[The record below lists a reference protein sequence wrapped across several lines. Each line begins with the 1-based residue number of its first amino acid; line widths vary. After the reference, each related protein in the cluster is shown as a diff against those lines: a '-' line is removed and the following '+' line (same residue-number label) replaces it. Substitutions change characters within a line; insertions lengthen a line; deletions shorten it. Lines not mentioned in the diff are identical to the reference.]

1 VADPDVHSAYR
12 QAGVD
17 YAVLDAGKRSALTEA
32 LATSHWLAAGGARAI
47 DESRGEPAFVLRFAG
62 STLAFVLETLGT
74 KSVLAREY
82 HELAG
87 VNRFD
92 HVAYDTV
99 AAVLN
104 DLICVGALP
113 LVLNAYFA
121 TGSSAWYEHSERAGA
136 LLAGWRRACDDAQ
149 CTWGG
154 GESPSLTDLLAPEEI
169 ELAGSALGFVPPPG
183 EPLLG
188 GDLAA
193 GDEIVLIPSS
203 GLHANG
209 ASLARRV
216 AAQLPDGLMTEL
228 PGGPPRA
235 GGSDETG
242 GPEAERG
249 AGGDHSGVSFGEAG
263 GDHSGVSF
271 GEAGSDPSGV
281 TFGEAGSDPS
291 GVTFGEAGS
300 DPSGVTFGEAGSD
313 PSGVTFGEALLAPS
327 HLYVE
332 LVRRLLGDA
341 GVRLTYLS
349 HITGHGLLKL
359 MRPQRELAYRIH
371 ALPPVPP
378 VLAFLAAQAE
388 LDPAAAY
395 STLNMGVGFA
405 VYCRPGGGAHV
416 VEHARELGLDALLAG
431 AVEEGPRR
439 VILEPVEVTFTGDQL
454 ALAPDSTPH
463 PRPERAC

>member
-1 VADPDVHSAYR
+1 MADPDVHSAYR
-12 QAGVD
+12 RAGVD

-32 LATSHWLAAGGARAI
+32 LATSHWLAAGAGRAL

-121 TGSSAWYEHSERAGA
+121 TGSSAWYEHAERADA

-149 CTWGG
+149 CAWGG
-154 GESPSLTDLLAPEEI
+154 GESPSLTDLLAPAEI

-188 GDLAA
+188 GDLAP
-193 GDEIVLIPSS
+193 GDEIVLIASS

-209 ASLARRV
+209 ASLARRI
-216 AAQLPDGLMTEL
+216 AAGLPKGLMTEL
-228 PGGPPRA
+228 P
-235 GGSDETG
+235 D
-242 GPEAERG
+242 
-249 AGGDHSGVSFGEAG
+249 GE
-263 GDHSGVSF
+263 
-271 GEAGSDPSGV
+271 
-281 TFGEAGSDPS
+281 
-291 GVTFGEAGS
+291 
-300 DPSGVTFGEAGSD
+300 
-313 PSGVTFGEALLAPS
+313 TFGEALLAPS
-327 HLYVE
+327 VLYVG

-341 GVRLTYLS
+341 DVELTYLS

-359 MRPQRELAYRIH
+359 MRPQRELTYRIS

-378 VLAFLAAQAE
+378 VLVFLAAHAE
-388 LDPAAAY
+388 LDPAAAH
-395 STLNMGVGFA
+395 STLNMGAGFA
-405 VYCRPGGGAHV
+405 VYCRAGGGVRV
-416 VEHARELGLDALLAG
+416 VEHARALGLGALLAG
-431 AVEEGPRR
+431 AVEEGPRQ
-439 VILEPVEVTFTGDQL
+439 VILEPVGVTFAGDQL
-454 ALAPDSTPH
+454 ALAP
-463 PRPERAC
+463 ERTR